1 MKVLIDVPL
10 LTLFTLGYL
19 IPEKDRRENRN
30 GKPWPNCTFA
40 TITMTLQFVNVT
52 QEQYCLQSDVPMS
65 IIATT
70 SLQNNDRM
78 VGQYY
83 PLVAG
88 TDI

>member
-19 IPEKDRRENRN
+19 IPVKDRRENRN
-30 GKPWPNCTFA
+30 GKPWANCTFA
-40 TITMTLQFVNVT
+40 TMTMTLQFVNAT

-78 VGQYY
+78 VGQFFV
-83 PLVAG
+83 PVAG

>member
-19 IPEKDRRENRN
+19 IPVKDRRENRN
-30 GKPWPNCTFA
+30 GKPWANCTFT
-40 TITMTLQFVNVT
+40 TITMTLQFVNAT

-70 SLQNNDRM
+70 SLHNNDRM
-78 VGQYY
+78 VGQVFA
-83 PLVAG
+83 PVAG